1 MRIMEK
7 AEAVSRIAKNA
18 ALLIDEMATDSF
30 LLNLGVGI
38 PGAVA
43 DHITNPNI
51 YIHAENGMIGVGPLA
66 TGDQIHPQLINAS
79 RQPVTET
86 PGCCYMDSALAF
98 GLIRGGYVDAS
109 VLGAFQVDQ
118 EANVANWIIPGGSM
132 LGVGGAMDLTSA
144 AKLLIIAMRHTGK
157 DGSKLVPRCTLPI
170 TAFGCVSYVVT
181 EYGVFHFCEKKES
194 GSPDSALAPEKPG
207 KTLLLEK
214 IAPDISL
221 AELRAL
227 TGIPFTPA
235 DNLGQMV
242 L

>member
-18 ALLIDEMATDSF
+18 ALLIDGMATDCF

-66 TGDQIHPQLINAS
+66 TGNQVHPQLINAS

-86 PGCCYMDSALAF
+86 PGCCYLD
-98 GLIRGGYVDAS
+98 
-109 VLGAFQVDQ
+109 
-118 EANVANWIIPGGSM
+118 
-132 LGVGGAMDLTSA
+132 
-144 AKLLIIAMRHTGK
+144 
-157 DGSKLVPRCTLPI
+157 
-170 TAFGCVSYVVT
+170 
-181 EYGVFHFCEKKES
+181 
-194 GSPDSALAPEKPG
+194 
-207 KTLLLEK
+207 
-214 IAPDISL
+214 
-221 AELRAL
+221 RAL